1 MRDLIITF
9 VVFGL
14 LPFVLKVPYTGVL
27 LWTWLSDMNPH
38 RLTYGF
44 AYTMPFAQIV
54 ALVTLVMMLVTQDR
68 SRIPFT
74 TGTVLLT
81 LLLIHVSV
89 TTMFALNPEGAQE
102 EWMRFFKTYILLLA
116 TLVLINKQ
124 EKLHQLVCVIV
135 FSFIFYGVKGG
146 LFTLATGGS
155 HKIYG
160 PEGSFIGD
168 NNTIALALLMTL
180 PLLGYVYGQLTS
192 QKMRWVVGGSFVLT
206 SIAIIST
213 YSRGALVAGAV
224 LGLIFVFRSKRPLV
238 WLFLITI
245 AVGIGS
251 QFVSSQWTERMET
264 IQTYDQDASTLGRFN
279 AWYFAWKVASEKPLL
294 GGGPRVFT
302 PELFYHYAP
311 DPTDYHDA
319 HSIYFEILG
328 ENGFVG
334 LTLFLLIG
342 ISSLLTCRWVVKKSK
357 NIEGLSQVHSLAGAL
372 YLSLIAYAVGGAFL
386 GLAYFDY
393 YYHLV
398 VLVILCKQHVKNYFI
413 EHKPEVEIAPATF
426 VKTRKDTR

>member
-1 MRDLIITF
+1 
-9 VVFGL
+9 
-14 LPFVLKVPYTGVL
+14 
-27 LWTWLSDMNPH
+27 
-38 RLTYGF
+38 
-44 AYTMPFAQIV
+44 
-54 ALVTLVMMLVTQDR
+54 
-68 SRIPFT
+68 
-74 TGTVLLT
+74 
-81 LLLIHVSV
+81 
-89 TTMFALNPEGAQE
+89 
-102 EWMRFFKTYILLLA
+102 
-116 TLVLINKQ
+116 
-124 EKLHQLVCVIV
+124 
-135 FSFIFYGVKGG
+135 
-146 LFTLATGGS
+146 
-155 HKIYG
+155 
-160 PEGSFIGD
+160 
-168 NNTIALALLMTL
+168 MTL

-192 QKMRWVVGGSFVLT
+192 SKMRLVVVGSFVLT

-238 WLFLITI
+238 WLFLIAI

-251 QFVSSQWTERMET
+251 QYVSSQWTERMET

-279 AWYFAWKVASEKPLL
+279 AWQFAWKVASEKPLL

-357 NIEGLSQVHSLAGAL
+357 NIEGLSQIHSLAGAL
-372 YLSLIAYAVGGAFL
+372 YLSLIAYAVGGMFL

-398 VLVILCKQHVKNYFI
+398 VLVILCKQQVKNYFI
-413 EHKPEVEIAPATF
+413 EHKPEVEIGPAAF
-426 VKTRKDTR
+426 VRTRKDKR